1 MPNSHQNKPH
11 KHSHDHSH
19 GAGHHHP
26 VPQSFNKS
34 FGIAV
39 LLNLGFTVFQAT
51 YAIIA
56 NSMSLLADAAHNF
69 GDVFGLAL
77 AWGASFL
84 LTLPAN
90 KRYSYGFKRTTI
102 MAALSNALILF
113 GTSALIVYESIRK
126 LWHLTAV
133 NEHIVIV
140 VALIGIVINGGTALL
155 FMKGAHDDLNIKGAF
170 LHLMGDA
177 LISIGVVISG
187 VLVLYTK
194 QIWIDPLVGL
204 LIVAVILVGT
214 WGLLRDST
222 RLILDAIPHHIDQA
236 GIQHYLKGI
245 PGVQTVH
252 DLHIWGLSTKEVALT
267 VHLIMPEHALT
278 DEDFIRINADLKKK
292 FRIDHATIQVER
304 GSTEFPCQQ
313 MKTC

>member
-1 MPNSHQNKPH
+1 MHHHHDHQT
-11 KHSHDHSH
+11 HSHE
-19 GAGHHHP
+19 HP
-26 VPQSFNKS
+26 IPQSFNKS

-39 LLNLGFTVFQAT
+39 LLNLIFTILQAS
-51 YAIIA
+51 YALIA
-56 NSMSLLADAAHNF
+56 HSMSLLADAAHNF
-69 GDVFGLAL
+69 GDVFGLIL
-77 AWGASFL
+77 AWGASWL

-102 MAALSNALILF
+102 IAALSNALILVAA
-113 GTSALIVYESIRK
+113 SALIIYESIYK
-126 LWHLTAV
+126 LWHLTEV
-133 NEHIVIV
+133 NERIVIV
-140 VALIGIVINGGTALL
+140 VALIGIVINGGTAML

-187 VLVLYTK
+187 ILVLFTR

-204 LIVAVILVGT
+204 LIVVVILVGT

-222 RLILDAIPHHIDQA
+222 RLILDAIPRHIDQQ
-236 GIQHYLKGI
+236 GIQDYLQKL
-245 PGVQTVH
+245 PHVTAVH

-267 VHLIMPEHALT
+267 VHLIMPATQLS
-278 DEDFIRINADLKKK
+278 DEDFIKINADLKKQ

-304 GSTEFPCQQ
+304 GSAEFPCGQIE
-313 MKTC
+313 TC